1 MHGFE
6 NEIILF
12 LDDKEYEND
21 QMADF
26 LSLHK
31 DMVINERKDKSEG
44 GVSIDLKGRLVT
56 IEHVLELEDILDASI
71 VVTARF
77 LGSSDTIRRLGLDY

>member
-21 QMADF
+21 QMVDF

-31 DMVINERKDKSEG
+31 DMVINGRKDKSEG
-44 GVSIDLKGRLVT
+44 VVSVDLRGRLVT
-56 IEHVLELEDILDASI
+56 IEHILELEDILDASI
-71 VVTARF
+71 VITSGF
-77 LGSSDTIRRLGLDY
+77 LGSSDTIRSLGLDY